1 MASRMNTKDFFGKGT
16 PNQYDFTLTQYDQA
30 LRLKAESKSSKPENV
45 IKLDKWYQNELPKK
59 IKSRGKD
66 AHLVHDELVQ
76 TIKWKL
82 ARGKF
87 FPQLTNLVRINTPK
101 AVQTESRKAFRKLPN
116 VEQAIS
122 TLTNLKGV
130 GTTLAS
136 AVLAAG
142 APHIAPFMA
151 DECLLS
157 MPECDGLDYTMKEY
171 MRYVDYVK
179 ECAERLNSQSQG
191 DPKYTPHIVELAVWT
206 HYILYDLK
214 PELLENMPEAKV
226 DKGVASAAAAPAD
239 PVPVATP
246 EVATP
251 AAPEEPSENNGQVS
265 ATISADEDT
274 KSSMASSVDEDSN
287 SAKNHNNTHS
297 SNSAETIA
305 ETPSAPAATTVPV
318 ESEAPEASEKVEEIK
333 PEVAV
338 PEVAAVEN
346 GNKIIEEPS
355 EIKET
360 TAESADTTPKTNGNS
375 SHSNGSAEAEIQPEV
390 VPEVTTEK
398 PETVPEPAPTPAKEQ
413 EQQNGAIP
421 AVDTAANNEKI
432 EAKVDP
438 QPNGELE
445 NGVNSSEK
453 ESTDL
458 RSTSPVSAKRSLDE
472 VAALEATPE
481 QPSAKKLKTCEE
493 NATAEAVGV
502 ASEAAAAT
510 PATTTPAAA
519 TTTPQ
524 VAV

>member
-1 MASRMNTKDFFGKGT
+1 MNTKDFFGKGT

-45 IKLDKWYQNELPKK
+45 IKLDKWYQNDLPKK

-157 MPECDGLDYTMKEY
+157 MPEVDGLDYTMKEY
-171 MRYVDYVK
+171 MRYVEYVK
-179 ECAERLNSQSQG
+179 TCVERLNSQSPG

-214 PELLENMPEAKV
+214 PELLEDMPEAKV
-226 DKGVASAAAAPAD
+226 ETAPVPAAATATAAPTTEEEAPSEAAPA
-239 PVPVATP
+239 
-246 EVATP
+246 
-251 AAPEEPSENNGQVS
+251 NNGQVS

-274 KSSMASSVDEDSN
+274 KSSMASSMDEDSN

-297 SNSAETIA
+297 SNSAETIV
-305 ETPSAPAATTVPV
+305 ETPSATAPATVNV
-318 ESEAPEASEKVEEIK
+318 ESEAPKEASEKVES
-333 PEVAV
+333 EV
-338 PEVAAVEN
+338 VAAVEN
-346 GNKIIEEPS
+346 GNKITEEKVA
-355 EIKET
+355 EAEVKQAET
-360 TAESADTTPKTNGNS
+360 VQETSDNNTPKTNGNN
-375 SHSNGSAEAEIQPEV
+375 SHSNGSAENSVV
-390 VPEVTTEK
+390 VPQ
-398 PETVPEPAPTPAKEQ
+398 PPIAKEQ
-413 EQQNGAIP
+413 EQNGAS
-421 AVDTAANNEKI
+421 AANNDNEKL
-432 EAKVDP
+432 EAKASEQS

-445 NGVNSSEK
+445 NGVKLSEK

-458 RSTSPVSAKRSLDE
+458 RSPSPSAKRSLDE
-472 VAALEATPE
+472 GEPAAAPAAVAAPE
-481 QPSAKKLKTCEE
+481 QPAAKKLKTCEE
-493 NATAEAVGV
+493 NAAEVG
-502 ASEAAAAT
+502 AT
-510 PATTTPAAA
+510 ETTS
-519 TTTPQ
+519 TPQ

>member
-1 MASRMNTKDFFGKGT
+1 MGVIHTMASRMNTKDFFGKGT
-16 PNQYDFTLTQYDQA
+16 SNQYDFTLTQYDQA

-87 FPQLTNLVRINTPK
+87 RPNLVNLVQMNTPRVAMQETK
-101 AVQTESRKAFRKLPN
+101 KAFRKL
-116 VEQAIS
+116 VKTGDLQSAAQS
-122 TLTNLKGV
+122 LCTLKGV
-130 GTTLAS
+130 GPGMAS

-239 PVPVATP
+239 PVPVSKP

-251 AAPEEPSENNGQVS
+251 AAP
-265 ATISADEDT
+265 
-274 KSSMASSVDEDSN
+274 
-287 SAKNHNNTHS
+287 
-297 SNSAETIA
+297 
-305 ETPSAPAATTVPV
+305 TVPV

-413 EQQNGAIP
+413 EQQNGATT

-445 NGVNSSEK
+445 NGVNSSEE

>member
-1 MASRMNTKDFFGKGT
+1 MNTKDFFGKGT

-87 FPQLTNLVRINTPK
+87 RPNLVNLVQMNTPRVAMQETK
-101 AVQTESRKAFRKLPN
+101 KAFRKLSKTGDL
-116 VEQAIS
+116 QSAAQS
-122 TLTNLKGV
+122 LQSLKGV
-130 GTTLAS
+130 GPGMAS

-226 DKGVASAAAAPAD
+226 EKGVASAAAAPAD

-287 SAKNHNNTHS
+287 SAKNHNTHS

-360 TAESADTTPKTNGNS
+360 TAEPADTTPKTNGNS

-421 AVDTAANNEKI
+421 VVDTAANNEKI
-432 EAKVDP
+432 EAKVEP

-458 RSTSPVSAKRSLDE
+458 KSTSPVSAKRSLDE
-472 VAALEATPE
+472 VAAPEATPE

-493 NATAEAVGV
+493 NAAAAEAVGV

>member
-1 MASRMNTKDFFGKGT
+1 MGSRCTVIHTMASRMNTKDFFGKGT

-157 MPECDGLDYTMKEY
+157 MPEVDGLDYTMKEY
-171 MRYVDYVK
+171 MRYVEYVK
-179 ECAERLNSQSQG
+179 TCVERLNSQSPG

-214 PELLENMPEAKV
+214 PELLEDMPEAKV
-226 DKGVASAAAAPAD
+226 ETAPVPAAATATAAPATEEEA
-239 PVPVATP
+239 PS
-246 EVATP
+246 E
-251 AAPEEPSENNGQVS
+251 AAPANNGQVS

-274 KSSMASSVDEDSN
+274 KSSMASSMDEDSN

-297 SNSAETIA
+297 SNSAETIV
-305 ETPSAPAATTVPV
+305 ETPSATAPATVNV
-318 ESEAPEASEKVEEIK
+318 ESEAPKEASEKVES
-333 PEVAV
+333 EV
-338 PEVAAVEN
+338 VAAVEN
-346 GNKIIEEPS
+346 GNKITEEKVA
-355 EIKET
+355 EAEVKQAET
-360 TAESADTTPKTNGNS
+360 VQETSDNNTPKTNGNN
-375 SHSNGSAEAEIQPEV
+375 SHSNGSAENSVV
-390 VPEVTTEK
+390 VPQ
-398 PETVPEPAPTPAKEQ
+398 PQPPIAKEQ
-413 EQQNGAIP
+413 EQNGAS
-421 AVDTAANNEKI
+421 AANNDNEKL
-432 EAKVDP
+432 EAKASEQS

-445 NGVNSSEK
+445 NGVKLSEK

-458 RSTSPVSAKRSLDE
+458 RSPSPSAKRSLDE
-472 VAALEATPE
+472 GEPAAAPAAVATPE
-481 QPSAKKLKTCEE
+481 QPAAKKLKTCEE
-493 NATAEAVGV
+493 NAAEVG
-502 ASEAAAAT
+502 AT
-510 PATTTPAAA
+510 ETTS
-519 TTTPQ
+519 TPQ

>member
-1 MASRMNTKDFFGKGT
+1 MGVIHTMASRMNTKDFFGKGT
-16 PNQYDFTLTQYDQA
+16 SNQYDFTLTQYDQA

-45 IKLDKWYQNELPKK
+45 IKLDKWYQNELPEK

-87 FPQLTNLVRINTPK
+87 RPNLVNLVQMNTPRVAMQETK
-101 AVQTESRKAFRKLPN
+101 KAFRKL
-116 VEQAIS
+116 VKTGDLQSAAQS
-122 TLTNLKGV
+122 LCTLKGV
-130 GTTLAS
+130 GPGMAS

-226 DKGVASAAAAPAD
+226 DKGVASA
-239 PVPVATP
+239 
-246 EVATP
+246 P

-333 PEVAV
+333 PEIAV

-390 VPEVTTEK
+390 VPAVTTEK

-413 EQQNGAIP
+413 EQQNGAIT
-421 AVDTAANNEKI
+421 AVDTAANNEKN

-472 VAALEATPE
+472 VAALEVTPE

-493 NATAEAVGV
+493 NATAQA
-502 ASEAAAAT
+502 
-510 PATTTPAAA
+510 
-519 TTTPQ
+519 
-524 VAV
+524 